1 MADGLLP
8 IGAFSRAS
16 FLSVKSLRAYHEAGI
31 LVPARVDP
39 STGYRTY
46 HASQLIDAAVI
57 ARLRSLDLPLEQV
70 REVVQA
76 RDPEVT
82 ARVLAEHESTM
93 RQRLADVERIVAE
106 LHDGLAQPAAHT
118 PVHVRDEP
126 HAHTLALRGRVNEE
140 NFAQFLD
147 AAYGRLGTLRRSVSA
162 SHRSAH
168 PARCTRRRSATTA
181 TTTSRRTSRIA
192 RPVALPSSADGV
204 VNSEVPAARVAVL
217 VHAGGYDTIADTYRS
232 LGAWVAEHA
241 DPLPIPVRE
250 VYVVSYG
257 ETDDTRGSAP
267 RSTGPSTTGATSHE
281 PHA

>member
-1 MADGLLP
+1 MIGVMADGLLP

-16 FLSVKSLRAYHEAGI
+16 FLSIKSLRAYHEAGI

-39 STGYRTY
+39 ATGYRTY

-57 ARLRSLDLPLEQV
+57 ARLRSLDLPLDRV

-76 RDPEVT
+76 RDPMVT
-82 ARVLAEHESTM
+82 ARVLADHESTM
-93 RQRLADVERIVAE
+93 KQRLADVERIVSE

-126 HAHTLALRGRVNEE
+126 HVHTLAVRGRVNEE
-140 NFAQFLD
+140 NFAPFLD
-147 AAYGRLGTLRRSVSA
+147 DAYARLHLAAERLAVEPIGA
-162 SHRSAH
+162 SGALYPPEISDDGDDDVEAYL
-168 PARCTRRRSATTA
+168 PL
-181 TTTSRRTSRIA
+181 A
-192 RPVALPSSADGV
+192 RPVALPAAGDGV

-217 VHAGGYDTIADTYRS
+217 VHAGSYETIADTYRS

-257 ETDDTRGSAP
+257 ETDDSSRFRTEIHWP
-267 RSTGPSTTGATSHE
+267 INNRSNLP
-281 PHA
+281 

>member
-1 MADGLLP
+1 MIGVMADGLLP

-16 FLSVKSLRAYHEAGI
+16 FLSIKSLRAYHEAGI

-39 STGYRTY
+39 ATGYRTY

-57 ARLRSLDLPLEQV
+57 ARLRSLDLPLDRV

-82 ARVLAEHESTM
+82 ARVLADHESTM
-93 RQRLADVERIVAE
+93 KQRLADVERIVAE

-126 HAHTLALRGRVNEE
+126 HVHTLAVRGRVNEE

-147 AAYGRLGTLRRSVSA
+147 EAYRRLNLAAERLGVAAIGPSGALYPPEISDDGDDDVEA
-162 SHRSAH
+162 YV
-168 PARCTRRRSATTA
+168 PL
-181 TTTSRRTSRIA
+181 A
-192 RPVALPSSADGV
+192 RPVALSVSGDGV
-204 VNSEVPAARVAVL
+204 VNSEVSAARVAVL

-241 DPLPIPVRE
+241 DPLPVPVRE
-250 VYVVSYG
+250 IYVVSYG
-257 ETDDTRGSAP
+257 ETDDTSRFRTEIHWP
-267 RSTGPSTTGATSHE
+267 INDRSNVP
-281 PHA
+281 